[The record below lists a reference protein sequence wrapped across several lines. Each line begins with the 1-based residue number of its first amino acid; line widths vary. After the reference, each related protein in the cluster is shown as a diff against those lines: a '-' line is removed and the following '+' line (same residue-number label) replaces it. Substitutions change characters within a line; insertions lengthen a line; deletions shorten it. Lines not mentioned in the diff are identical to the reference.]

1 MRAARVLFARVPERG
16 AVKTRLA
23 ADFNDEAA
31 YAIYRW
37 LLRVQRRVFASNAP
51 GGHLY
56 QNYVYY
62 APRVN
67 RLVARLRFAPD
78 LSALNLKFRPQAEG
92 DLGQRLAAATA
103 EVLRSNDLALI
114 WGADIPALP
123 TSIFEQAIALYPQS
137 VITLARDG
145 GYAFVSIAREHFTPQ
160 IFSGIRWSTHHTGRD
175 QLRALLRANVPV
187 TVSGKVADLDR
198 AKDFTRIV
206 RELEQFGR
214 TADLE
219 DLAATFAQL
228 SAGGTNL

>member
-37 LLRVQRRVFASNAP
+37 LLRVQRRVFDSNAP

-92 DLGQRLAAATA
+92 DLGQRLAAATS

-123 TSIFEQAIALYPQS
+123 RSIFEQAIALYPQS

-145 GYAFVSIAREHFTPQ
+145 GYAFLSIAREHFTPQ

>member
-37 LLRVQRRVFASNAP
+37 LLRVQRRVFDSNAP
-51 GGHLY
+51 GGHRY

-62 APRVN
+62 APRIN
-67 RLVARLRFAPD
+67 RLVVRLRFAPD

-103 EVLRSNDLALI
+103 EVLHSNDLALI

-123 TSIFEQAIALYPQS
+123 TSIFDQAIALYPQS

-145 GYAFVSIAREHFTPQ
+145 GYAFLSIAREHFTPQ

>member
-1 MRAARVLFARVPERG
+1 MRVARVLFARVPERG

-23 ADFNDEAA
+23 ADFDEAAA

-37 LLRVQRRVFASNAP
+37 LLRIQNRLFTSTPPAGHRYTDYVF
-51 GGHLY
+51 
-56 QNYVYY
+56 Y

-67 RLVARLRFAPD
+67 RVTARWRFAPD
-78 LSALNLKFRPQAEG
+78 LSGVSLRLRPQEEG

-103 EVLRSNDLALI
+103 EVLKHNELALI

-123 TSIFEQAIALYPQS
+123 PSAFEQAIALYPQS

-145 GYAFVSIAREHFTPQ
+145 GYAFLSIARDHFSRE

-175 QLRALLRANVPV
+175 QLRALLRAKVPV

-198 AKDFTRIV
+198 AKDFTRII
-206 RELEQFGR
+206 RELEHFGR
-214 TADLE
+214 GADLE
-219 DLAATFAQL
+219 DLSSTLQSI
-228 SAGGTNL
+228 SAL